1 MANPASVPGPGA
13 LSTLGLFAHLA
24 RNPLRAMSD
33 AARTY
38 GDVAGFRIAAR
49 HFFLVS
55 HPDLIE
61 QVLVA
66 DGRRYAKGR
75 GLERAR
81 RVLGNGLLTSEGEEH
96 LRNRRL
102 VQPHFHHRRIAD
114 YATAMTDEAAA
125 ATERWQPG
133 MTFDVTREMNKI
145 TMGVIGR
152 TLFGADIRDDAGAV
166 SEAIGTMID
175 QFDQRLL
182 PTAALTDRLPLSSTR
197 RFEAAERTLDATITR
212 LISDRRARPGTHDD
226 LLDTLLAARDEDG
239 NDAMT
244 DQQVRDEATTLFV
257 AGHETTATLLSWAWY
272 LLARNPGVEAR
283 LHEELDTVLGG
294 RPPSVDDYE
303 ALPFTRQILSETLRL
318 FPTVWMLGRRA
329 LEDTTIGDYEVPAK
343 SIVMMSPWV
352 VQRDPRWFV
361 RPMRFDPDRWGA
373 DTGTVRPRFAYFPFG
388 GGSRKC
394 LGESFAWMEST
405 LVLATLAQQWRL
417 RLVPGHPIA
426 PQPRITLR
434 PRHGVSVVLDRR
446 A

>member
-1 MANPASVPGPGA
+1 
-13 LSTLGLFAHLA
+13 
-24 RNPLRAMSD
+24 MSD

-38 GDVAGFRIAAR
+38 GDVVGFRLASR
-49 HFFLVS
+49 RFYLVS

-61 QVLVA
+61 QVLVT

-102 VQPHFHHRRIAD
+102 VQPHFQHRRIAS
-114 YATAMTDEAAA
+114 YAAAMTEEASA

-133 MTFDVTREMNKI
+133 MTFDVTREMNRV
-145 TMGVIGR
+145 TMRVIGR
-152 TLFGADIRDDAGAV
+152 TLFGADIRDDAGEV
-166 SEAIGTMID
+166 STAIATMID
-175 QFDQRLL
+175 LFDQRLL
-182 PTAALTDRLPLSSTR
+182 PSAAITDRLPLRSTR
-197 RFEAAERTLDATITR
+197 RFEAAEQTLDSTITR
-212 LISDRRARPGTHDD
+212 LISDRRAHPGAYDD
-226 LLDTLLAARDEDG
+226 LLDTLLTARDEDG

-272 LLARNPGVEAR
+272 LLARHSRVEAR
-283 LHEELDTVLGG
+283 LHEELDTVLVG
-294 RPPSVDDYE
+294 RPPSLDDYD
-303 ALPFTRQILSETLRL
+303 ALPYTRQILSETMRL

-329 LEDTTIGDYEVPAK
+329 LEDTTIGDYDVPAK

-352 VQRDPRWFV
+352 VQRDPRWFA
-361 RPMRFDPDRWGA
+361 RPTRFDPDRWDGDETA
-373 DTGTVRPRFAYFPFG
+373 RRARFAYFPFG

-405 LVLATLAQQWRL
+405 LVLALLAQRWRL
-417 RLVPGHPIA
+417 SLVRGHPIA

-434 PRHGVSVVLDRR
+434 PKYGIRVVVERR
-446 A
+446 T